1 MTSDK
6 YLIQLLKSSALPTVV
21 LRPEG
26 PLFSI
31 IDINDAYLKLK
42 GIGREKL
49 IGKGFFET
57 FYIDKDYDISGWME
71 SLEKVLAQKT
81 PDKIPVR
88 SYSVPMPGGPGKE
101 RKLWEINNTPIT
113 DGGNK
118 VLFIVHSI
126 TDHSPKL
133 KAGQN
138 AGQTVAEPGNQF
150 YSLLQTIEGIV
161 WEAEAETLKFTFVSD
176 YAQELLGF
184 QPLDWVQRPGFWES
198 RLHPGDREEVLNYIN
213 SKAKSVKSFSLEYRM
228 INAEGGTTWIK
239 QIVSVVR
246 EKGKKWLR
254 GLLLDITTTKRLSNL
269 ENLERN
275 VLELNSKSHVAVQ
288 DILSY
293 YLKGVEA
300 MFPAMLCSILQV
312 KSGRLYNWA
321 APSLPGPYIEAI
333 ENLPIGDNVGSCGTA
348 AFLKKKVIVTDIETD
363 ARWVAYKDVAL
374 KHNLRACWSHPVINS
389 EGAVMA
395 TLGMYYNAPKKPN
408 EEELRIIERV
418 TSLLKIILENKQKAE
433 IIAEATFM
441 MTQSQEL
448 AQFGNWHWDVQNN
461 VVRWSDSLYTIY
473 GLNKKEFKAT
483 FEGYQELLHPEDRQR
498 VYETVENV
506 LKTQTD
512 VEFEERI
519 IRPTGEIRYLKSW
532 GKLKSDANGM
542 PVEMI
547 GACLDITESKK
558 TRQELEASEQR
569 LRSLADSQ
577 TNYVIRIS
585 LDGKYTYF
593 NKKYIEDFDWIL
605 KDKKLADTDASLT
618 VKPYHHLLVAAITK
632 KCIKTPNKVYQV
644 EIDKIRQDGG
654 ARPTL
659 WHFIGLPDFKG
670 KTAEIQ
676 CIGLDITDLKNA
688 ETALKISNER
698 YEYVNKATRDAI
710 FDWDIKTGVIKWG
723 DAFFRLFGFDNGDQH
738 TIENWLSNVHSADKE
753 KISKSF
759 NDAIANVTQGNW
771 KGACRFKKANGSYAY
786 VEGNGHIIRD
796 DEGKPMRMIGA
807 IRDITERLNYITAI
821 EKQNKKLLEIAWTQS
836 HVVRAP
842 LSRIM
847 GLTELMKDSTDSEE
861 EKEELLAL
869 LQTSANELD
878 DIIKNISE
886 KTEQIDLKAGTALK

>member
-6 YLIQLLKSSALPTVV
+6 YLAEFLKSAPIPTMI
-21 LRPEG
+21 LRPNG

-31 IDINDAYLKLK
+31 IEINDAYLKLK
-42 GIGREKL
+42 GISREKL

-57 FYIDKDYDISGWME
+57 FYIDKYYDITGWME
-71 SLEKVLAQKT
+71 SLGKVLTQKK

-88 SYSVPMPGGPGKE
+88 SYTVPVQGSPGKE

-113 DGGNK
+113 DAGDN
-118 VLFIVHSI
+118 VLFIIHSI
-126 TDHSPKL
+126 TDHSPKPL
-133 KAGQN
+133 AGQS
-138 AGQTVAEPGNQF
+138 AEAATGPGNQF
-150 YSLLQTIEGIV
+150 YSLLQTIEGVV
-161 WEAEAETLKFTFVSD
+161 WEAEADTLKFTFVSD
-176 YAQELLGF
+176 YAQDLLGF
-184 QPLDWVQRPGFWES
+184 PPSDWLQRPGFWES
-198 RLHPGDREEVLNYIN
+198 RLHPGDREEVLGYVN

-228 INAEGGTTWIK
+228 INSDGGTVWIK

-246 EKGKKWLR
+246 EKGQKWLR
-254 GLLLDITTTKRLSNL
+254 GLMLDISTPKRLSNL

-275 VLELNSKSHVAVQ
+275 VLELNSKSHVAIQ

-293 YLKGVEA
+293 YLKGVES
-300 MFPAMLCSILQV
+300 MFPAMRCSILQV
-312 KSGRLYNWA
+312 KNGRLYNWA
-321 APSLPGPYIEAI
+321 SPSLPETYIAAI
-333 ENLPIGDNVGSCGTA
+333 ENLPIGENVGSCGTA
-348 AFLKKKVIVTDIETD
+348 AFLKKKIIVSDIEAD
-363 ARWVAYKDVAL
+363 GRWADYKQVAL
-374 KHNLRACWSHPVINS
+374 KHDLRACWSHPVINS
-389 EGAVMA
+389 EGTVMA
-395 TLGMYYNAPKKPN
+395 ILGMYYNTPKKPN
-408 EEELRIIERV
+408 EGELRVIERV
-418 TSLLKIILENKQKAE
+418 TSLLKIILENRQKAE

-441 MTQSQEL
+441 MAQSQEL

-498 VYETVENV
+498 VYETVEGV

-532 GKLKSDANGM
+532 GKLKCDANGV

-558 TRQELEASEQR
+558 TREELEASEQR

-577 TNYVIRIS
+577 TNYVIRIG

-605 KDKKLADTDASLT
+605 KDKKLTDTDASLT

-632 KCIKTPNKVYQV
+632 KCIKNPNRVYQV

-654 ARPTL
+654 VRPTL
-659 WHFIGLPDFKG
+659 WHFIGLPNSKG
-670 KTAEIQ
+670 KTVEIQ

-698 YEYVNKATRDAI
+698 YEYVNKTTRDAI
-710 FDWDIKTGVIKWG
+710 FDWDIKTGAVKWG
-723 DAFFRLFGFDNGDQH
+723 DGFFRLFGFDGRDNQ
-738 TIENWLSNVHSADKE
+738 TIEKWLSNVHAADKD

-759 NDAIANVTQGNW
+759 NDAIADSAAGNW
-771 KGACRFKKANGSYAY
+771 KGSCRFRMANGSYAY

-796 DEGKPMRMIGA
+796 DTGTPIRMIGA

-821 EKQNKKLLEIAWTQS
+821 EKQNKKLLEIAWMQS

-847 GLTELMKDSTDSEE
+847 GLTELIKSPTGNNK
-861 EKEELLAL
+861 EKQELLEL
-869 LQTSANELD
+869 LQASANELD
-878 DIIKNISE
+878 DIIRSISE
-886 KTEQIDLKAGTALK
+886 KTEEIDLKAGAASK